1 MTSRSSDGPPERE
14 RRRFAPHEIL
24 AKKQPH
30 GTRPSTPTRNW
41 SDDSDL
47 GLVTYSVAPSTAPS
61 PHEKR
66 REQRRRTRLRAG
78 KILDR
83 ANRFIVE
90 ATIIERSCAGLRLRM
105 ARDVGLPEIFHF
117 YDEEGEGVF
126 VARIAWRRQ
135 LILGVRRGPGIA
147 VTARQLIALRGKF
160 YAIRD

>member
-1 MTSRSSDGPPERE
+1 MIFRSSDDPLERE
-14 RRRFAPHEIL
+14 RRCAPSREIL
-24 AKKQPH
+24 AKKLPSE
-30 GTRPSTPTRNW
+30 TRPSRSTRAW
-41 SDDSDL
+41 TDDGNS
-47 GLVTYSVAPSTAPS
+47 GLVTYSVTPPPAPS
-61 PHEKR
+61 PNEKR

-90 ATIIERSCAGLRLRM
+90 ATIVERSCAGLRLRL
-105 ARDVGLPEIFHF
+105 AREIDLPEIFHF
-117 YDEEGEGVF
+117 YDEESEGVF

-135 LILGVRRGPGIA
+135 STLGVRRGPGIA

>member
-1 MTSRSSDGPPERE
+1 MTSRSSDDPSERE
-14 RRRFAPHEIL
+14 RRFASPREIL
-24 AKKQPH
+24 AKKQPQ
-30 GTRPSTPTRNW
+30 GTRPSAPTRGW
-41 SDDSDL
+41 SDDADF
-47 GLVTYSVAPSTAPS
+47 GLVTYSVAPSPASPS
-61 PHEKR
+61 HEKR

-90 ATIIERSCAGLRLRM
+90 ATIIERSSAGLRLRL

-126 VARIAWRRQ
+126 VARIVWRRQ

-147 VTARQLIALRGKF
+147 VTARLLIALRGKF